1 MRFCPSI
8 FFILFCFTRNV
19 LLAQLIVE
27 NDTNL
32 HFDVS
37 QVHVNEAGDNF
48 QTELQTGSD
57 ELLVGVRFMP
67 NTVENAM
74 YRQWQLSIKKVDYD
88 WPSQLNVW
96 ARRTG
101 PGNNDYGHQLLHGET
116 YQALDWEDQFF
127 FSGTGHFDHIPIQF
141 KISGISVTLPAK
153 SYLTEIIITL
163 WEE

>member
-1 MRFCPSI
+1 MRFYHSI
-8 FFILFCFTRNV
+8 FFILFCFNGSF
-19 LLAQLIVE
+19 LIAQLIVE

-32 HFDVS
+32 HFDVF
-37 QVHVNEAGDNF
+37 QVYVNEAGDKF
-48 QTELQTGSD
+48 QSELQTASD
-57 ELLVGVRFMP
+57 ELLVGVYFMP
-67 NTVENAM
+67 NTVDNAM
-74 YRQWQLSIKKVDYD
+74 YRQWYMSIKKVDYD
-88 WPSQLNVW
+88 WLPQLSVW

-101 PGNNDYGHQLLHGET
+101 PGSNEFGNQLLNGQT

-153 SYLTEIIITL
+153 SYLTEVIITL